1 MNKKDDLPIIEK
13 GLNFRP
19 EISRR
24 EAARRLLAGVVAGAA
39 LPWVAP
45 GHPIWKHFA
54 DVELMDR
61 AEAVVG
67 DTKLHFLNT
76 PQFEA
81 LASLAEAIVPG
92 SSEAKAAAFIDL
104 LLSVE
109 EKKHQME
116 FVSSLMALESVAGK
130 KFGRKIA
137 AISSA
142 EKNELLTYASSLQKT
157 EPNEESLRKDF
168 DNLKEW
174 ISGAYYSSEM
184 GMRELGWTPDRVFAE
199 FPGCSDDAA
208 HS

>member
-1 MNKKDDLPIIEK
+1 MNKKDDLTIIER
-13 GLNFRP
+13 GLNVRR

-24 EAARRLLAGVVAGAA
+24 EAARRLLAGVAAGAA
-39 LPWVAP
+39 LPLVAS

-54 DVELMDR
+54 DFELMDR

-67 DTKLHFLNT
+67 DNKLRFLNT
-76 PQFEA
+76 AQFEA
-81 LASLAEAIVPG
+81 LASLAETIVPG
-92 SSEAKAAAFIDL
+92 SSEARAAAFIDL

-116 FVSSLMALESVAGK
+116 FVSSLIALETEAGK

-142 EKNELLTYASSLQKT
+142 EKNELLTYVSSLQKT
-157 EPNEESLRKDF
+157 KPSEESLRKAF
-168 DNLKEW
+168 ENLKEW

-184 GMRELGWTPDRVFAE
+184 GMRDLGWTPDRVFAE
-199 FPGCSDDAA
+199 FPGCSHDAA